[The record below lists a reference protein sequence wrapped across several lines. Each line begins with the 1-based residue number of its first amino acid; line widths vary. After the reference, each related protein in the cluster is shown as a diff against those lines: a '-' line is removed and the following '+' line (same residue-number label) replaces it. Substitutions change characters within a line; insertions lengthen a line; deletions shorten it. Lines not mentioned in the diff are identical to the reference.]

1 MVKMKDVCASIIE
14 IDKNVYTVSDFG
26 NITSFSENK
35 VYKFPSNDSTRY
47 LHQCKICDNILV
59 LRSSH
64 SPNEP
69 IIDSKIFDP
78 KTCVWKELKIEV
90 KRYNFSAVEYMGMVW
105 ILGGQSIENS
115 QRGCTSSIEIYNP
128 ITDTLKPSPI
138 KMCCKRSRHSS
149 IVYKDKVYVFGG
161 FNYEG
166 SLGKLS
172 SVEMYSPK
180 SNKFVMMA
188 PMKEVHSSFA
198 CCRIKNLVYVI
209 DGNCNVDHSI
219 EIYNLDTDTWS
230 IGDGFP
236 FSIEIGLGFKAC
248 AIEHELSDLVNNTEV
263 EVVEASKTNKA
274 KQNKSFSFFNIFQTE
289 K

>member
-1 MVKMKDVCASIIE
+1 MVKLMDGCTSIFE
-14 IDKNVYTVSDFG
+14 IDKNVYTVSETGD
-26 NITSFSENK
+26 ITSFSENK
-35 VYKFPSNDSTRY
+35 EYKFPSNISPRF
-47 LHQCKICDNILV
+47 LRQCRIGNKILV
-59 LRSSH
+59 LHSSH
-64 SPNEP
+64 SPTEP

-90 KRYNFSAVEYMGMVW
+90 KRFNFTAVEYMGMVW

-115 QRGCTSSIEIYNP
+115 QRDCTSSIEIYDP

-209 DGNCNVDHSI
+209 DGSCNVDHSI

-236 FSIEIGLGFKAC
+236 FSIEIGWGFKAC
-248 AIEHELSDLVNNTEV
+248 AVEHELSDLVNNTEI

-274 KQNKSFSFFNIFQTE
+274 
-289 K
+289 